1 MRSLVFLV
9 LLLSA
14 CGGSSSTEDGGSLPD
29 ASSSD
34 SAVRDAATRDGPSL
48 DSGRDATVAPDAGTG
63 GTLAGRY
70 PGDVGLDS
78 DPSVI
83 FHDDFESGWGR
94 WDAPTMDTRYLTLH
108 DDASSAHAGSHYLES
123 N

>member
-1 MRSLVFLV
+1 
-9 LLLSA
+9 
-14 CGGSSSTEDGGSLPD
+14 
-29 ASSSD
+29 
-34 SAVRDAATRDGPSL
+34 
-48 DSGRDATVAPDAGTG
+48 VAPDAGTG

-123 N
+123 KVTTADLAADMYLSASPRPNARDSREP